1 MKRFCVRLI
10 HILFSGTLCIAAATA
25 QAGEFSAHRALYDLS
40 LVKARSGSGI
50 STVTGKMAVEWNYS
64 CTGWAF
70 QYRSVIDVAFLEGAP
85 VQLASNATSWESS
98 DGRDY
103 RFDVRHKTNGKE
115 MEHIEGVAKL
125 TSANGA
131 GQTMFTYPK
140 PLKIDLPAGTLF
152 PVAHSLAIM
161 RTAKK
166 GGTPQFIS
174 RTIFDGM
181 DLKGLYQVNA
191 VIGAVKPSQT
201 TIPDNNDPM
210 KGVPSWSVS
219 LAYFAMSSNKP
230 APDHEIRMRLYA
242 NGVADDLIM
251 DFEDFIVRARLR
263 KIELL
268 ADPSCR

>member
-10 HILFSGTLCIAAATA
+10 QILFSGTLCIAAATA
-25 QAGEFSAHRALYDLS
+25 QAGEFSAHRALYDIS

-50 STVTGKMAVEWNYS
+50 FTVTGKMAVEWNYS

-131 GQTMFTYPK
+131 GQTMFTHPK

-174 RTIFDGM
+174 QTIFDGM

-191 VIGAVKPSQT
+191 VISAVKPSHT
-201 TIPDNNDPM
+201 TIPDNNNPM
-210 KGVPSWSVS
+210 KGGPSWSVN
-219 LAYFAMSSNKP
+219 LAYFAMSSNKL

-268 ADPSCR
+268 ADPSCP